1 MKLRAGL
8 ALLLLLLVGS
18 PLEAAEARVLKVL
31 PLYLDSQG
39 RHALSPSLFERDAY
53 QNKLRNQR
61 DLQSGLKVDVQFR
74 ASGASTNLQVKVELR
89 TQPEGKPA
97 TETVLTAA
105 ARPTG
110 LFSRWQSVRI
120 DGEQFKA
127 LGALVAWRA
136 TLWDGDR
143 QLAEEKSFLW

>member
-1 MKLRAGL
+1 MNLRAGL
-8 ALLLLLLVGS
+8 VVLLLLAGLSLG
-18 PLEAAEARVLKVL
+18 AAEARILKVL
-31 PLYLDSQG
+31 PLYLDGQG

-53 QNKLRNQR
+53 QDDLRRNR
-61 DLQSGLKVDVQFR
+61 DLQSGLKVEVQFR
-74 ASGASTNLQVKVELR
+74 AATASTNLQLKVELR
-89 TQPEGKPA
+89 TNPDGKPVV
-97 TETVLTAA
+97 ETVLNTT

-120 DGEQFKA
+120 DGEKFKA
-127 LGALVAWRA
+127 LGPLLAWRA